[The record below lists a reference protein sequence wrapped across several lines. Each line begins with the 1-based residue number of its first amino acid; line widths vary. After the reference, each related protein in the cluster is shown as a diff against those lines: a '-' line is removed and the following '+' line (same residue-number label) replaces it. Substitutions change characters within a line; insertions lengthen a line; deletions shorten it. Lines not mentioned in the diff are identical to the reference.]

1 MKPRPSSAIPIPC
14 SEVQGQSSE
23 GMAKIEVHPGQNNGE
38 NARNSPH
45 GSGDLP
51 LTSGSLKTK
60 GVLTARK
67 CSPGPPDLSPEHP
80 QDGLCGNSQPS
91 PRCSTPQGQVAT
103 NSCSREGDARPPLSP
118 DPAAVELSD
127 PTPCCSL
134 RPEGSSNQALGGG
147 RTPCFPGPLALCNER
162 DAEEPARSDPPL
174 ASARRK
180 PCKRTKPMP
189 LVLPLPPLGRDQG
202 DLPPPPKRPCL
213 AGDNRLDTDAEY
225 QSTTTLEDK
234 TEVMAGCSD
243 TQSASS
249 FSPPGSA
256 IADTPPLD
264 TQPGQVLAPIPARV
278 SEDLPSKPTVDDDDE
293 SEMDTTPP
301 IYAATIEIDP
311 ESSITFPPVYQI
323 QYDVDWNRPKGPPT
337 AHLG

>member
-1 MKPRPSSAIPIPC
+1 
-14 SEVQGQSSE
+14 
-23 GMAKIEVHPGQNNGE
+23 
-38 NARNSPH
+38 
-45 GSGDLP
+45 
-51 LTSGSLKTK
+51 
-60 GVLTARK
+60 
-67 CSPGPPDLSPEHP
+67 
-80 QDGLCGNSQPS
+80 
-91 PRCSTPQGQVAT
+91 
-103 NSCSREGDARPPLSP
+103 
-118 DPAAVELSD
+118 
-127 PTPCCSL
+127 
-134 RPEGSSNQALGGG
+134 
-147 RTPCFPGPLALCNER
+147 
-162 DAEEPARSDPPL
+162 
-174 ASARRK
+174 
-180 PCKRTKPMP
+180 MP

-202 DLPPPPKRPCL
+202 DLPPPPKRPRL
-213 AGDNRLDTDAEY
+213 AGDNRLDTDAEC